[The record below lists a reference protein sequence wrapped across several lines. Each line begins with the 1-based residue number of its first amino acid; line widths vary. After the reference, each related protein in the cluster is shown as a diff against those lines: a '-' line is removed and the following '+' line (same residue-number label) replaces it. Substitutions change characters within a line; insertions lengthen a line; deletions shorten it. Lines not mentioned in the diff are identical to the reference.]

1 MSLPV
6 ITDELIQALNAVF
19 PNRCPD
25 LSFSDREV
33 WYRAGERSVVNYLI
47 EQQKRQKETMLNNK
61 VLEN

>member
-6 ITDELIQALNAVF
+6 ITDELIEALDQVF
-19 PNRCPD
+19 PNRHPD
-25 LSFSDREV
+25 LSLSDREV